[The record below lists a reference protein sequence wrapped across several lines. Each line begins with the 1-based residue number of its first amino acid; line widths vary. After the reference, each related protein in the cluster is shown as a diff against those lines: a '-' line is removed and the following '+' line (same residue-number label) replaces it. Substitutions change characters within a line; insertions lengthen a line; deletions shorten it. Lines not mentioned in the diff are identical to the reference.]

1 MQSGSTTLWSGRG
14 VLLKSVA
21 ALALVSA
28 LSLAWLA
35 SGGPTAQCGQVE
47 GKSDQ
52 NSLSPVEVVAS
63 PWYGPH
69 HVYAVFQIPGRFAHG
84 DHPATLKVA
93 DYLESIDIR
102 TPRNRGWT
110 RSTVSIPG
118 HYPMRVYLP
127 TRIALRLLVTG
138 HFGDLR
144 VPCNWALEIAD

>member
-1 MQSGSTTLWSGRG
+1 MQSGRTTLWSGRG
-14 VLLKSVA
+14 VLLKSLA

-28 LSLAWLA
+28 LSLGWLA

-69 HVYAVFQIPGRFAHG
+69 HVYAVFQIPDRFARG
-84 DHPATLKVA
+84 DHPAAVTVA
-93 DYLESIDIR
+93 DYRASIDVR
-102 TPRNRGWT
+102 SPWRRSQAD
-110 RSTVSIPG
+110 STVSIPG
-118 HYPMRVYLP
+118 HYPERVYVP
-127 TRIALRLLVTG
+127 TRTALRLLVTG

-144 VPCNWALEIAD
+144 VPCNWTLEIAD